1 MRWRLAFL
9 GALLI
14 PDLALDP
21 FRGGLATTLSHPLGT
36 DDLGRDALLR
46 LVLAAARS
54 LGFAS
59 ACALLALTLGLLL
72 AWQGR
77 HLLGALSALRS
88 LPPLLFLLPVAAA
101 TGGLSVG
108 VLGVLLGALIAP
120 HLEPA
125 LRTRLDRFRHSPAWA
140 AERTLGAT
148 GPSTLRRWAP
158 WGWQQAAA
166 LFPSA
171 WLSALWGEATL
182 SALGLG
188 PGPGHDSL
196 GRLLAEELPRLGSD
210 PSPLGWAALA
220 TVLILAWLSTPGGAG
235 ATGWS
240 RKARNH
246 SEDAEKSLSGS
257 RTS

>member
-9 GALLI
+9 GALLL
-14 PDLALDP
+14 PELGLEP
-21 FRGGLATTLSHPLGT
+21 FRGGLAATLRHPLGT

-46 LVLAAARS
+46 LALAAARS
-54 LGFAS
+54 LGLAS
-59 ACALLALTLGLLL
+59 ACALLALGLGVLL
-72 AWQGR
+72 AWRGQR
-77 HLLGALSALRS
+77 FLGAWSALRG
-88 LPPLLFLLPVAAA
+88 LPPLLILLPLAAA
-101 TGGLSVG
+101 FEGLPALPAG
-108 VLGVLLGALIAP
+108 LLLGGLIAP

-125 LRTRLDRFRHSPAWA
+125 LRARIEGFRHSPAWA

-148 GPSTLRRWAP
+148 WPSTIRRWGP

-210 PSPLGWAALA
+210 PSPLGWGALLV
-220 TVLILAWLSTPGGAG
+220 VLGLAWT
-235 ATGWS
+235 ATS
-240 RKARNH
+240 VRP
-246 SEDAEKSLSGS
+246 
-257 RTS
+257 

>member
-1 MRWRLAFL
+1 MRWRLACL
-9 GALLI
+9 GSLLI
-14 PDLALDP
+14 PKLALDP
-21 FRGGLATTLSHPLGT
+21 FRGGLGATLRHPLGT

-46 LVLAAARS
+46 LALAAARS

-59 ACALLALTLGLLL
+59 ACALLALGLGLLL
-72 AWQGR
+72 AWRGQR
-77 HLLGALSALRS
+77 YLGIWSALRS
-88 LPPLLFLLPVAAA
+88 LPPLLFLLPLAA
-101 TGGLSVG
+101 TLCGLSALP
-108 VLGVLLGALIAP
+108 LGLALGLLICP

-125 LRTRLDRFRHSPAWA
+125 LRARLQHFRHSPAWA

-148 GPSTLRRWAP
+148 GASTLRRWAP

-220 TVLILAWLSTPGGAG
+220 TVLALAWVSALPL
-235 ATGWS
+235 
-240 RKARNH
+240 RP
-246 SEDAEKSLSGS
+246 
-257 RTS
+257 

>member
-21 FRGGLATTLSHPLGT
+21 FRGGLTATLRHPLGT

-46 LVLAAARS
+46 LALAAARS

-59 ACALLALTLGLLL
+59 ACALLALSLGLLL
-72 AWQGR
+72 AWYGGR
-77 HLLGALSALRS
+77 LRSAWSALRS
-88 LPPLLFLLPVAAA
+88 LPPLLFLLPLAALL
-101 TGGLSVG
+101 GGLSPLP
-108 VLGVLLGALIAP
+108 LGLLLGLLIAP
-120 HLEPA
+120 HLEPP
-125 LRTRLDRFRHSPAWA
+125 LRTRLEWFRHSPAWA

-148 GPSTLRRWAP
+148 WPSTLRRWSP

-166 LFPSA
+166 LFPGA
-171 WLSALWGEATL
+171 WIAALWGEATL

-210 PSPLGWAALA
+210 PSPLAWAALA
-220 TVLILAWLSTPGGAG
+220 VVLLLAWVSAPG
-235 ATGWS
+235 
-240 RKARNH
+240 R
-246 SEDAEKSLSGS
+246 AE
-257 RTS
+257 

>member
-9 GALLI
+9 GVLLL
-14 PDLALDP
+14 PQLALDP
-21 FRGGLATTLSHPLGT
+21 FGGGLGASLRHPLGT

-46 LVLAAARS
+46 LALASARS

-59 ACALLALTLGLLL
+59 ACALLALGLALLLVWRGRRYLGVWSTLRNLPPLLLLLPLAAALGGLPALPLGLLL
-72 AWQGR
+72 A
-77 HLLGALSALRS
+77 LL
-88 LPPLLFLLPVAAA
+88 
-101 TGGLSVG
+101 
-108 VLGVLLGALIAP
+108 ICP

-125 LRTRLDRFRHSPAWA
+125 LRARLEPFRHSPAWA

-148 GPSTLRRWAP
+148 RASTLRRWAP
-158 WGWQQAAA
+158 WGWEQAAA

-188 PGPGHDSL
+188 PGPTQDSL

-220 TVLILAWLSTPGGAG
+220 MVLGLAWTATPRSTSQGLS
-235 ATGWS
+235 
-240 RKARNH
+240 
-246 SEDAEKSLSGS
+246 
-257 RTS
+257 

>member
-1 MRWRLAFL
+1 MRWRLVFL
-9 GALLI
+9 AALVL

-21 FRGGLATTLSHPLGT
+21 VQGGLAASLRHPLGT

-46 LVLAAARS
+46 LVLATARS

-59 ACALLALTLGLLL
+59 ACALLALTLALLL
-72 AWQGR
+72 AWRGR
-77 HLLGALSALRS
+77 SFRGGLSALRS
-88 LPPLLFLLPVAAA
+88 LPPLLFLLPLAAA
-101 TGGLSVG
+101 TGGLSALP
-108 VLGVLLGALIAP
+108 LGLLLGAMTST

-140 AERTLGAT
+140 AERVLGAT
-148 GPSTLRRWAP
+148 PASTLRRWAP

-171 WLSALWGEATL
+171 WLAALWGEATL

-196 GRLLAEELPRLGSD
+196 GRLLAEELPRLATN
-210 PSPLGWAALA
+210 PSPLGWAALV
-220 TVLILAWLSTPGGAG
+220 TVLALAWGA
-235 ATGWS
+235 APTT
-240 RKARNH
+240 K
-246 SEDAEKSLSGS
+246 
-257 RTS
+257 T

>member
-14 PDLALDP
+14 PDLGLDP
-21 FRGGLATTLSHPLGT
+21 FRGGLLPAFRHPLGT

-46 LVLAAARS
+46 LLLASARS

-59 ACALLALTLGLLL
+59 ACALLALALGLLL
-72 AWQGR
+72 GWHGR
-77 HLLGALSALRS
+77 QLRGGLSALRS
-88 LPPLLFLLPVAAA
+88 LPPLLFLLPLAAA
-101 TGGLSVG
+101 AGGLSPAATW
-108 VLGVLLGALIAP
+108 LLLGALLAP
-120 HLEPA
+120 QLEPA
-125 LRTRLDRFRHSPAWA
+125 LRVRLDAFRRSSAWA

-148 GPSTLRRWAP
+148 WPSTLRRWAP

-171 WLSALWGEATL
+171 WLAALWSEATL

-220 TVLILAWLSTPGGAG
+220 MVLGLAWRSAPAQGA
-235 ATGWS
+235 
-240 RKARNH
+240 
-246 SEDAEKSLSGS
+246 
-257 RTS
+257 

>member
-1 MRWRLAFL
+1 VKWRLAFL

-14 PDLALDP
+14 PDLALEP
-21 FRGGLATTLSHPLGT
+21 FQGGWSASLRHPLGT

-46 LVLAAARS
+46 LGLAAARS

-59 ACALLALTLGLLL
+59 ACAALALLLGLLL
-72 AWQGR
+72 AWRGHR
-77 HLLGALSALRS
+77 FLGAWSALRS
-88 LPPLLFLLPVAAA
+88 LPPLLFLLPLAA
-101 TGGLSVG
+101 TMGGLSVASTG
-108 VLGVLLGALIAP
+108 LLLGLLIAP

-125 LRTRLDRFRHSPAWA
+125 LRARIDRFRHSPAWA
-140 AERTLGAT
+140 AERTLGAPW
-148 GPSTLRRWAP
+148 PSTLHRWAP
-158 WGWQQAAA
+158 WGWQQAAS

-196 GRLLAEELPRLGSD
+196 GRLLAEELPRIGSD

-220 TVLILAWLSTPGGAG
+220 TVLFLAWVSVPTEAV
-235 ATGWS
+235 
-240 RKARNH
+240 
-246 SEDAEKSLSGS
+246 
-257 RTS
+257 

>member
-9 GALLI
+9 AALLL

-21 FRGGLATTLSHPLGT
+21 FRGGLPATLWHPLGT

-46 LVLAAARS
+46 ITLAAARS

-59 ACALLALTLGLLL
+59 ACALFALGLGLLL
-72 AWQGR
+72 AWRGQR
-77 HLLGALSALRS
+77 FLGAWSALRS
-88 LPPLLFLLPVAAA
+88 LPPLLFLLPLAA
-101 TGGLSVG
+101 TLGGLAATP
-108 VLGVLLGALIAP
+108 LGFLLGGLIAP

-125 LRTRLDRFRHSPAWA
+125 LRARIGHFRHSPAWA

-148 GPSTLRRWAP
+148 RPSILRRWAP

-171 WLSALWGEATL
+171 WLAALWGEATL
-182 SALGLG
+182 STLGLG

-196 GRLLAEELPRLGSD
+196 GRLLAEELPRLSSD

-220 TVLILAWLSTPGGAG
+220 TVLGLAWVS
-235 ATGWS
+235 S
-240 RKARNH
+240 ART
-246 SEDAEKSLSGS
+246 APA
-257 RTS
+257 